1 MASIRTKLAAWI
13 WGSDS
18 QDRALLAKLD
28 VTLLPYFS
36 LIWFLFG
43 VTRASY
49 SSAYISGMKEA
60 LNFQGKEY
68 NYMNTAY
75 LVVYAVCQMPGTS
88 LLTVVRPK
96 YVFVTANVTWSV
108 LTLITYKMTHAW
120 QVILLNAIEGGFSAI
135 AYVGAHFILGSW
147 YRRSEL
153 GIRAAVFCV
162 FGQLGT
168 MSGGWIQAGLLKSL
182 AGNGGLP
189 AWKWIFIIVS
199 VMTVPV
205 ALFGKF
211 LDPYLFGNIT
221 RIPNRKRFAGW
232 VFIPDLPVHRA
243 AWFLNNEQKEHAVN
257 RLGSLRKQTWDTTVF
272 RRVLLS
278 WQFWLLPFIFMLYSL
293 CVQMLQNNVMAYWMA
308 SRGYTK
314 IQQNN
319 YPTGIYASAIF
330 GTILYAVISDKLKSR
345 WEVSIAIG
353 LTFVIGSAILVSSPS
368 TDAGYFIAFY
378 LLGTTFA
385 PQAVWYSWMAD
396 VTSHDFQLRAITTGF
411 MNSFDFAFVTWW
423 PLIFYPATAAPDF
436 HKGYIA
442 SLVTGALTL
451 PFILLIAYLEKRDRG
466 RGLIGRV
473 TTTNSLAEEDALV
486 QGNGPDKARNTS
498 ASARRSELSI

>member
-1 MASIRTKLAAWI
+1 MPSTRTRLAI
-13 WGSDS
+13 GLWGPDPP
-18 QDRALLAKLD
+18 DRALLAKLD
-28 VTLLPYFS
+28 CTLLPYFS

-60 LNFQGKEY
+60 LGFEGKDY

-88 LLTVVRPK
+88 LLTVARPK
-96 YVFVTANVTWSV
+96 YVFVAANVTWSV
-108 LTLITYKMTHAW
+108 LTLITYRMSHAW
-120 QVILLNAIEGGFSAI
+120 QVILLNALEGGFSAI
-135 AYVGAHFILGSW
+135 AYVGAQFILGSW
-147 YRRSEL
+147 YKKSEL
-153 GIRAAVFCV
+153 GMRAAVFCV

-168 MSGGWIQAGLLKSL
+168 MAGSWIQAGLLATL
-182 AGNGGLP
+182 AGKGGMP

-205 ALFGKF
+205 ALFG
-211 LDPYLFGNIT
+211 
-221 RIPNRKRFAGW
+221 W
-232 VFIPDLPVHRA
+232 VFIPDLPAHRA
-243 AWFLNNEQKEHAVN
+243 AWYLTDEQKDHAIA
-257 RLGSLRKQTWDTTVF
+257 RLGAVRKQAWDRTVF

-293 CVQMLQNNVMAYWMA
+293 SIQMLQNNVMAYWMA
-308 SRGYTK
+308 SRGYTT

-319 YPTGIYASAIF
+319 YPTGIYATAIV
-330 GTILYAVISDKLKSR
+330 GTIGYAIISDRRQSR
-345 WEVSIAIG
+345 WEVSVAIG
-353 LTFVIGSAILVSSPS
+353 LTFVVGSAILVSSPA
-368 TDAGYFIAFY
+368 TDAGYFVAFY

-423 PLIFYPATAAPDF
+423 PLIFYPATDAPHF
-436 HKGYIA
+436 RKGYIA

-451 PFILLIAYLEKRDRG
+451 PLVGVIAYLEKRDTARG
-466 RGLIGRV
+466 IIGRFPG
-473 TTTNSLAEEDALV
+473 EDQ
-486 QGNGPDKARNTS
+486 QGLRGDEQGKPGEDPVNVRATEVDV
-498 ASARRSELSI
+498 